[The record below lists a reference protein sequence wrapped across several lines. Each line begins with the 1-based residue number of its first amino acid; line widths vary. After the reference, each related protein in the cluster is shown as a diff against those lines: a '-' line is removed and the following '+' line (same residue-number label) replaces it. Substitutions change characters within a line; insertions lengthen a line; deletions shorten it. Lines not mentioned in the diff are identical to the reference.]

1 MRTED
6 ELVASL
12 HERMDRRRSARERH
26 TLGALGALC
35 LALTLCLASLLFG
48 GAAHP
53 GGTAGVYSGAAMLY
67 ESAGGYVLT
76 ALVAF
81 MLGAAVTTALRL
93 QREKEKREK
102 ENAAKQREP

>member
-12 HERMDRRRSARERH
+12 HTRMARREYARERR
-26 TLGALGALC
+26 TTSALGALC
-35 LALTLCLASLLFG
+35 AALTLCLASLIFG

-81 MLGAAVTTALRL
+81 MLGVAVTAAL
-93 QREKEKREK
+93 KGKRK
-102 ENAAKQREP
+102 KQKTEEETE